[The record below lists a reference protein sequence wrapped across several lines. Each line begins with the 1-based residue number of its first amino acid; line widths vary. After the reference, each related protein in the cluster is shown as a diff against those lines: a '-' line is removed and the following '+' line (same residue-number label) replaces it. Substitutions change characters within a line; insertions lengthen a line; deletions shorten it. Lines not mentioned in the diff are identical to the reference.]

1 MLQAVDMTIRLHPQ
15 DDVVIAR
22 LEIPGG
28 TLVAKENVRAL
39 VKIGRASCR
48 ERV

>member
-1 MLQAVDMTIRLHPQ
+1 MNDKYEFTGEEKVLDGGAV
-15 DDVVIAR
+15 
-22 LEIPGG
+22 
-28 TLVAKENVRAL
+28 VRRIKAIKDFGL